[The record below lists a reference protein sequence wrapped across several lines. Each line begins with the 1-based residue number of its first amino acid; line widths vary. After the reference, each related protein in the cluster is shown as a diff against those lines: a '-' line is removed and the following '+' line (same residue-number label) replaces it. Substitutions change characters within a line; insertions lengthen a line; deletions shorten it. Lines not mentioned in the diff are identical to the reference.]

1 VLEVWVNFLKAQDRK
16 NPWHLQFRL
25 DFNLCVLLFK
35 KSMTQDSPEAS
46 DERDRNGLID
56 LASAGKPTKST
67 IRVEQAIDAILNLLL
82 NDFWRAWRTTRNYSF
97 SLALTVRILQSGH
110 ETPEGWAIAI
120 SIRVVSFSEV

>member
-1 VLEVWVNFLKAQDRK
+1 VNFLKAQDRK

-82 NDFWRAWRTTRNYSF
+82 NDFWRA
-97 SLALTVRILQSGH
+97 
-110 ETPEGWAIAI
+110 
-120 SIRVVSFSEV
+120 